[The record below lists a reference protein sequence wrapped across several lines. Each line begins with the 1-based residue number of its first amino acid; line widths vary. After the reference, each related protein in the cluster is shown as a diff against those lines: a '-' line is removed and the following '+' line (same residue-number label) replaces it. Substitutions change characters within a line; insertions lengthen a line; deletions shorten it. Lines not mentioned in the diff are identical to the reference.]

1 MGLGSWVTSL
11 FNPQVF
17 FEAPGM
23 VGDGSSGNGH
33 LSGFKMGRSRVKSSL
48 KPHVCLQK
56 RV

>member
-1 MGLGSWVTSL
+1 MGLGSRVTSL

-17 FEAPGM
+17 F
-23 VGDGSSGNGH
+23 SSGNEH

>member
-1 MGLGSWVTSL
+1 MGLGSRVTSL

-33 LSGFKMGRSRVKSSL
+33 LSGFKMGRSRVKS
-48 KPHVCLQK
+48 
-56 RV
+56 R